1 MGLLI
6 KGGEI
11 VTAESRSR
19 GDIFVENETI
29 TGIGNNFHAPPGTE
43 VIDATGKLVFPGF
56 IDPHVHIHLP
66 FMATF
71 AKDTHATASKAALI
85 GGTTT
90 FIEMCCPSRSVD
102 ALEGYHTWKQK
113 AEGNSA
119 CDYAFHMA
127 VTRYDER
134 TDAQLREIVCDG
146 TSSFKV
152 FLAYKNF
159 FGVTDEELFYTLKL
173 AAELG
178 VITTAHCENAEL
190 VAQLQQQLLAEGK
203 TGPGWHEPSRPEAV
217 EAEGTSRFATFL
229 EQTGA
234 AGYVVHLSCAPALHA
249 AVEAKLRGVKLYVE
263 SVLPHFLLDKSYAE
277 RAGVEGMKHVMS
289 PPLRDKRNLPILWS
303 ALKAGLIDTVGTDHC
318 PFDTEQ
324 KLLGQNNFTQ
334 IPNGIPGIE
343 DRVNL
348 MYTYGVKR
356 GALDIHCFVDALSTR
371 PAKLFGLFPRKG
383 TIAVGADADLV
394 VYDPNYRGVI
404 SAATQHSNNDY
415 NGFEGFAIEGHPS
428 VVTVRGKV
436 QVRDGAFVGE
446 PGRGQMIRR
455 NPGYTSPQSVTHEVA
470 QQGLIHAR

>member
-1 MGLLI
+1 MALLI
-6 KGGEI
+6 KGGDI
-11 VTAESRSR
+11 VTADSRFTS
-19 GDIFVENETI
+19 DIYIEDETI
-29 TGIGNNFHAPPGTE
+29 TSIGRELSAPFGTE

-71 AKDTHATASKAALI
+71 AKDTHATASQAALI

-90 FIEMCCPSRSVD
+90 FIEMVCPSRNED
-102 ALEGYHTWKQK
+102 ALAGYNDWKQR

-127 VTRYDER
+127 VTRFDAE
-134 TDAQLREIVCDG
+134 TEAQLRQIVADG
-146 TSSFKV
+146 TASFKV

-159 FGVTDEELFYTLKL
+159 FGVTDDELYHTLKL

-203 TGPGWHEPSRPEAV
+203 TGPQWHEPSRPEAV
-217 EAEGTSRFATFL
+217 EAEGTARFATFL

-234 AGYVVHLSCAPALHA
+234 VGYVVHLSCAPALHA

-263 SVLPHFLLDKSYAE
+263 SVLPHFLLDKTYAE

-289 PPLRDKRNLPILWS
+289 PPLRARRNLPILWS
-303 ALKAGLIDTVGTDHC
+303 ALEAGLINTVGTDHC
-318 PFDTEQ
+318 PFDIEQ
-324 KLLGQNNFTQ
+324 KLLGDGNFTQ

-356 GALDIHCFVDALSTR
+356 GALSIHRFVEALSTA

-383 TIAVGADADLV
+383 SIAVGSDADLV
-394 VYDPNYRGVI
+394 VYDPDYRGAI
-404 SAATQHSNNDY
+404 TAAAHHTNNNY
-415 NGFEGFAIEGHPS
+415 SGFEGFAIEGRPH

-436 QVRDGAFVGE
+436 QVRDGVFVGNHGC
-446 PGRGQMIRR
+446 GRMLRR
-455 NPGYTSPQSVTHEVA
+455 TPSHGSM
-470 QQGLIHAR
+470 HAGTKV